1 MSAAN
6 SATRR
11 ALELEPDGGV
21 GLFAAVGGAGCGG
34 AGFADLLEVEAAGS
48 DG

>member
-11 ALELEPDGGV
+11 ALELEAYGGA
-21 GLFAAVGGAGCGG
+21 GLFAAIGG
-34 AGFADLLEVEAAGS
+34 AGFGDLFGVEAAGA

>member
-11 ALELEPDGGV
+11 ALELEAYGGA
-21 GLFAAVGGAGCGG
+21 GLFAAIGGAGCGG
-34 AGFADLLEVEAAGS
+34 AGFGDLLGVEAAGA